1 MNALPSDL
9 DDALEPRF
17 TGISCPE
24 CAGCLMVEREGRGN
38 LRFICRVGHTQS
50 VDELLAG
57 KEEKIEADL
66 WASVRGL
73 EELVA
78 LLVDLEAYAL
88 RNGRAQVGGPH
99 GDRIAQA
106 RDHARNLRQLIAR
119 KRPVDLTA
127 AGDGGVGNDG
137 PPAPPRS
144 PGDSE

>member
-9 DDALEPRF
+9 DAALEPRF

-50 VDELLAG
+50 VDELLTG

-88 RNGRAQVGGPH
+88 RNGRAQVGGA
-99 GDRIAQA
+99 DRDLQTP
-106 RDHARNLRQLIAR
+106 LRQLLRDLIALR
-119 KRPVDLTA
+119 
-127 AGDGGVGNDG
+127 
-137 PPAPPRS
+137 
-144 PGDSE
+144 